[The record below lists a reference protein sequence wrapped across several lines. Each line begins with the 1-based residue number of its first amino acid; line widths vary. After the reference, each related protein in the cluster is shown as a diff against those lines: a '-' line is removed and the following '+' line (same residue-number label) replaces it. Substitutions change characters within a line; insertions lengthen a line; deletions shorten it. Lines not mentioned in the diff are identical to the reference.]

1 MFLWAELSGDTTVI
15 DVVLLRIVVFDS
27 LLLLLLVL
35 LMLLLLLHMLPLAAL
50 LLPDFSMHVLGESR
64 LARAPPIVRNV
75 SGTLGT
81 IELSTSFA
89 LLALADGIGDA
100 GGIVDFVG
108 NVVC

>member
-35 LMLLLLLHMLPLAAL
+35 LMLLLHMLPLAVL
-50 LLPDFSMHVLGESR
+50 LLPDFSMHVLGERR

-89 LLALADGIGDA
+89 LLALADGIGEA
-100 GGIVDFVG
+100 GAIVDFVG
-108 NVVC
+108 NVAC